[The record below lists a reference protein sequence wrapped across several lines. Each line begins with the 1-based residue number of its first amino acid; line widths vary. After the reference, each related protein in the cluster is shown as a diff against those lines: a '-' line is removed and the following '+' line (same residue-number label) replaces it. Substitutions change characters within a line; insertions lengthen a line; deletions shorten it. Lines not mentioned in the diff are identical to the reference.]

1 MKIVY
6 IVYLSFLVLFY
17 SQNLFAAIEN
27 KIVLK
32 VENQIITNFEVKN
45 KILTLLVMTNQEI
58 NQKNINNLKKDV
70 LNLLINNKIK
80 KIEILKYNIKHDTSK
95 TEAYIKSI
103 YPGIPDLKKKF
114 SENNLDYQLFFD
126 EITVELMWQELI
138 YKIYS
143 RKIDINKISIESEIK
158 DYIENSSMIEEFRI
172 SEIEIP
178 FDNKEELEIKILNI
192 EEEIKTVGFEQTA
205 LKYNNKYSN
214 SSNIDLGWISSSA
227 LAPEIYKRLSNIN
240 VGETTQPIIGQN
252 NIIILKLSDKRVSK
266 KENVDTTKL
275 KEEFFNK
282 KRNDQFRLYSKSHL
296 SKLKNNSLIEYK

>member
-1 MKIVY
+1 MKIIY
-6 IVYLSFLVLFY
+6 IVYSFFLILFS

-45 KILTLLVMTNQEI
+45 KILTLLVISNQEI
-58 NQKNINNLKKDV
+58 NQNNINNLKKDV
-70 LNLLINNKIK
+70 LNLLINSKIK
-80 KIEILKYNIKHDTSK
+80 KIEISKYNIKQDNVK
-95 TEAYIKSI
+95 IEAYINSI
-103 YPGIPDLKKKF
+103 YTDVSDLKKKF

-143 RKIDINKISIESEIK
+143 KKIDINKNLIESEIK
-158 DYIENSSMIEEFRI
+158 DYIKNASLIEEFRI

-178 FDNKEELEIKILNI
+178 FSNKEELEIKTLNI
-192 EEEIKTVGFEQTA
+192 EKEIKAMGFEQTA

-214 SSNIDLGWISSSA
+214 SSNIDLGWISASA
-227 LAPEIYKRLSNIN
+227 LAPEIYERLSEIN
-240 VGETTQPIIGQN
+240 VGEITQPIIGQN
-252 NIIILKLSDKRVSK
+252 NIMILKLSDKRIAK

-275 KEEFFNK
+275 REEFFNK

>member
-6 IVYLSFLVLFY
+6 IVYLSFLVLFS

-45 KILTLLVMTNQEI
+45 KILTLLVISNQEI
-58 NQKNINNLKKDV
+58 NQNNINNLKKDV

-80 KIEILKYNIKHDTSK
+80 KIEISKYNIKQDNVK
-95 TEAYIKSI
+95 TEAYINSI
-103 YPGIPDLKKKF
+103 YTDVSDLKKKF

-143 RKIDINKISIESEIK
+143 KKIDINKKLIESEIK
-158 DYIENSSMIEEFRI
+158 DYIKNASLIEEFRI

-178 FDNKEELEIKILNI
+178 FSNKEELEIKTLNI
-192 EEEIKTVGFEQTA
+192 EKEIKAMGFEQTA

-214 SSNIDLGWISSSA
+214 SSNIDLGWVSSSA
-227 LAPEIYKRLSNIN
+227 LAPEIYERLSEIN
-240 VGETTQPIIGQN
+240 VGEITQPIIGQN
-252 NIIILKLSDKRVSK
+252 NIMILKLSDKRVAK

-275 KEEFFNK
+275 TEEFFNK

>member
-1 MKIVY
+1 MKIIY
-6 IVYLSFLVLFY
+6 IVYSFFLILFS

-45 KILTLLVMTNQEI
+45 KILTLLVISNQEI
-58 NQKNINNLKKDV
+58 NQNNINNLKKDV
-70 LNLLINNKIK
+70 LNLLINSKIK
-80 KIEILKYNIKHDTSK
+80 KIEISKYNIKQDNVK
-95 TEAYIKSI
+95 IEAYINSI
-103 YPGIPDLKKKF
+103 YTDVSDLKKKF

-126 EITVELMWQELI
+126 EIAVELMWQELI

-143 RKIDINKISIESEIK
+143 KKIDINKNLIESEIK
-158 DYIENSSMIEEFRI
+158 DYIKNASLIEEFRI

-178 FDNKEELEIKILNI
+178 FSNKEELEIKTLNI
-192 EEEIKTVGFEQTA
+192 EKEIKAMGFEQTA

-214 SSNIDLGWISSSA
+214 SSNIDLGWISASA
-227 LAPEIYKRLSNIN
+227 LAPEIYERLSEIN
-240 VGETTQPIIGQN
+240 VGEITQPIIGQN
-252 NIIILKLSDKRVSK
+252 NIMILKLSDKRIAK

-275 KEEFFNK
+275 REEFFNK

>member
-17 SQNLFAAIEN
+17 SQNLFASIEN

-45 KILTLLVMTNQEI
+45 KILTLLVISNQEI
-58 NQKNINNLKKDV
+58 NQNNINNLKKDV
-70 LNLLINNKIK
+70 LNLLINSKIK
-80 KIEILKYNIKHDTSK
+80 KIEISKYNIKQDNVK
-95 TEAYIKSI
+95 IEAYINSI
-103 YPGIPDLKKKF
+103 YTDVSDLKKKF

-126 EITVELMWQELI
+126 EIAVELMWQELI

-143 RKIDINKISIESEIK
+143 KKIDINKNLIESEIK
-158 DYIENSSMIEEFRI
+158 DYIKNASLIEEFRI

-178 FDNKEELEIKILNI
+178 FSNKEELEIKTLNI
-192 EEEIKTVGFEQTA
+192 EKEIKAMGFEQTA

-214 SSNIDLGWISSSA
+214 SSNIDLGWISAYA
-227 LAPEIYKRLSNIN
+227 LAPEIYERLSEIN
-240 VGETTQPIIGQN
+240 VGEITQPIIGQN
-252 NIIILKLSDKRVSK
+252 NIMILKLSDKRIAK

-275 KEEFFNK
+275 REEFFNK